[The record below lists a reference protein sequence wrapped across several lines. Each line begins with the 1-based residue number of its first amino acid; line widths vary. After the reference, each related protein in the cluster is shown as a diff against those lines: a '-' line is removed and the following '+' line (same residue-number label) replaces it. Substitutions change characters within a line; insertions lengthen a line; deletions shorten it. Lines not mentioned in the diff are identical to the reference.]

1 MQTTARQRTKGVV
14 MGPPCTTF
22 SCARDRNGK
31 IRFRRCPWGLPGL
44 TPRLEQQVA
53 VGNRLTKAA
62 LVVLRACLRSKTPCV
77 CENPATSRLF
87 LLPEMRR
94 IMSLPQAQ
102 YHVVDMCQYGASWR
116 KPTGLLFVNFDRD
129 AVNRCVK
136 PRCTPTGCVCSRSHN
151 RHLVLSGNSPE
162 ASRGRGLRRRTFG
175 NYVKTFLWH

>member
-1 MQTTARQRTKGVV
+1 MLDLFSGAGGITRACTALGFKALSFDLNHGPSGDLTSRKVLRKVVQAIKRQRTKGVV

-22 SCARDRNGK
+22 SCARDRNSK
-31 IRFRRCPWGLPGL
+31 IRSRRCPWGLPGL

-53 VGNRLTKAA
+53 VGNRLAKAA

-116 KPTGLLFVNFDRD
+116 KPTGLLFVNF
-129 AVNRCVK
+129 
-136 PRCTPTGCVCSRSHN
+136 
-151 RHLVLSGNSPE
+151 
-162 ASRGRGLRRRTFG
+162 
-175 NYVKTFLWH
+175 